1 MLRPCRASSA
11 LMSFPICGSSSIVFA
26 FRGAL
31 RGGQTERAEPYL
43 LTRLEGIGKRPD
55 DDKQNN
61 SRPNDVSL
69 SSAYS
74 YHQNFA
80 DFSRQRIRA

>member
-1 MLRPCRASSA
+1 MLRPCRANSA
-11 LMSFPICGSSSIVFA
+11 LMSFPMCGSSFI
-26 FRGAL
+26 GLPL
-31 RGGQTERAEPYL
+31 REPCAVGKQNGRKPFL

-69 SSAYS
+69 SPAYS
-74 YHQNFA
+74 YHQILPIFQ
-80 DFSRQRIRA
+80 DKE

>member
-1 MLRPCRASSA
+1 MRFFVHRCA
-11 LMSFPICGSSSIVFA
+11 FA
-26 FRGAL
+26 GAL
-31 RGGQTERAEPYL
+31 RGGQTKRAEPFL

-69 SSAYS
+69 SPAYS
-74 YHQNFA
+74 YHQILPIFQ
-80 DFSRQRIRA
+80 DKE